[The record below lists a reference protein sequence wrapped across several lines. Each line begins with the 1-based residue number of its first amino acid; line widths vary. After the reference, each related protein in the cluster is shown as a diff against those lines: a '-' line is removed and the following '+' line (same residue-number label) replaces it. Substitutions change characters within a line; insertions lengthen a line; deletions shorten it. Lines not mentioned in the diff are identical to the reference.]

1 MLESLL
7 GKPKNQKIAVL
18 LALVSA
24 IAPMS
29 VPIAGL
35 HKFYLKQ
42 PLWGVLYL
50 VLFATPIP
58 HIASAIEAVW
68 YLVQERDAFDRRFNP
83 DWDGESLGKTGPVS
97 RIEPEKVSAIAQ
109 ALRELE
115 SLRQEGL
122 LSEYEFEEK
131 RRQLLDRI
139 A

>member
-7 GKPKNQKIAVL
+7 AKPKNQKIAVL
-18 LALVSA
+18 LALAGA
-24 IAPMS
+24 ISPMTM
-29 VPIAGL
+29 PIAGL

-42 PLWGVLYL
+42 PLWGLLYL
-50 VLFATPIP
+50 MLFATPIP

-68 YLVQERDAFDRRFNP
+68 YLVQDGEAFDRRFNP
-83 DWDGESLGKTGPVS
+83 DGEGGVLGRTGGTAS
-97 RIEPEKVSAIAQ
+97 IEPEKVGAIAQ

-122 LSEYEFEEK
+122 LSEYEFEQK